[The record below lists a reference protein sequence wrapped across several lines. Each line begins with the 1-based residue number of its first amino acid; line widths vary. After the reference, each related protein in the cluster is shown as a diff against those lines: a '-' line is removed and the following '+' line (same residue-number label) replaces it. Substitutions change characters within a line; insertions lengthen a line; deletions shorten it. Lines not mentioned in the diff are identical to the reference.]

1 MSTTTRT
8 APPSTRPGNQLPV
21 ADSPAVRRAFVRL
34 LATEKR
40 RAFAAVGLHLV
51 AAVAA
56 AVAPLLLGEMLD
68 QLTAASSGTAG
79 AAAIDRLALGLVASI
94 IAVVAFTWA
103 GTFVSYRLGERLSA
117 RMRVQFVDRAL
128 RLPMPVVEQAGSG
141 DLMTRSSAD
150 VPEAGVLFRDGLP
163 QVTVSVLKVLV
174 FLGAMFWASPL
185 LGLCMFVV
193 VPPLYIGTRWYLKRA
208 RNGYLAEREAESA
221 IGDTIGASADGART
235 TEAYRLRTGR
245 DAAGDATVARHW
257 RAARYTLYLRTV
269 FFPFLDGAYALP
281 TAAVLLV
288 GGAFYFNG
296 TLTLGTV
303 AACAVLTRQI
313 MFPIDHILM
322 WVEKVQRGFAAM
334 SRIEGVAEAEDD
346 ETDATTERPV
356 DGTVDL
362 TGVRYAY
369 PTSGR
374 DVLHGVTLS
383 VPAGQR
389 LAVVGPSGA
398 GKSTL
403 ARLISGSDV
412 PREGRA
418 AIGGVDVAALPLDE
432 RRKRVTLVTQE
443 HHVFTASLRDNLILA
458 KAEATDPEL
467 HAALAAVGA
476 DWVFDLPEGLDT
488 PLGGKNRELDAASAQ
503 QIALA
508 RIILSDPD
516 VVILDEATAMLDPRA
531 ARDTERALG
540 AVLEGRTVIAI
551 AHRLHTAHDADR
563 IAVVEDGRVAELGD
577 HDELIALD
585 GHYAGLWRAW
595 HGEPES
601 RKCVEH
607 GEPESRKAVEHGAV
621 EATADGGDFAQ
632 ANA

>member
-1 MSTTTRT
+1 MSTTMTDKRT
-8 APPSTRPGNQLPV
+8 NQLPV
-21 ADSPAVRRAFVRL
+21 AEGPAVRRAFLRL
-34 LATEKR
+34 LASEKR
-40 RAFAAVGLHLV
+40 RASIAIGLHLV

-56 AVAPLLLGEMLD
+56 AVAPILLGDMLD
-68 QLTAASSGTAG
+68 KLTAGTTTDE
-79 AAAIDRLALGLVASI
+79 IDRLALGLLASI
-94 IAVVAFTWA
+94 VAVVVFTWA

-141 DLMTRSSAD
+141 DLMTRSSSD

-163 QVTVSVLKVLV
+163 QVTVSILKVVV
-174 FLGAMFWASPL
+174 FLAAMIIASPL
-185 LGLCMFVV
+185 LGLCMVVV
-193 VPPLYIGTRWYLKRA
+193 VPSLYVGTRWYLKRA
-208 RNGYLAEREAESA
+208 RHGYLAEREAESA

-235 TEAYRLRTGR
+235 TEAYRLRSLR
-245 DAAGDATVARHW
+245 DDAGDATVARHW
-257 RAARYTLYLRTV
+257 GAARYTLFLRSV
-269 FFPFLDGAYALP
+269 FFPFLDGAYAMP

-288 GGAFYFNG
+288 GGAFYFDG
-296 TLTLGTV
+296 SITIGTV

-334 SRIEGVAEAEDD
+334 SRIEGVAEAEDT
-346 ETDATTERPV
+346 EADATSDRPV

-362 TGVRYAY
+362 TEVRYAY
-369 PTSGR
+369 PTSPR
-374 DVLHGVTLS
+374 DVLHGVNLR

-458 KAEATDPEL
+458 KADATDESL
-467 HAALAAVGA
+467 NEALAAVGA
-476 DWVFDLPEGLDT
+476 DWAFDLPEGLDT
-488 PLGGKNRELDAASAQ
+488 PLGGKARELDAASAQ

-508 RIILSDPD
+508 RIILADPD

-531 ARDTERALG
+531 ARDTERALA

-563 IAVVEDGRVAELGD
+563 IAVVEDGRVAELGS

-595 HGEPES
+595 HGEPTGHEPAQHS
-601 RKCVEH
+601 VPANRKSGEH
-607 GEPESRKAVEHGAV
+607 DE
-621 EATADGGDFAQ
+621 FA
-632 ANA
+632 AAGNAL

>member
-1 MSTTTRT
+1 MSDKRT
-8 APPSTRPGNQLPV
+8 NQLPI
-21 ADSPAVRRAFVRL
+21 ADTRTVRRAFFRL
-34 LATEKR
+34 LGSEKR
-40 RAFAAVGLHLV
+40 RAIIAVGLHLV

-56 AVAPLLLGEMLD
+56 AVAPILLGDMLD
-68 QLTAASSGTAG
+68 ELATGSGTG
-79 AAAIDRLALGLVASI
+79 EIDKLALGIVAAI

-103 GTFVSYRLGERLSA
+103 GTYVSYKLGERLSA
-117 RMRVQFVDRAL
+117 RMRVQFVERAL

-163 QVTVSVLKVLV
+163 QVTVSILKVLV
-174 FLGAMFWASPL
+174 FFGAMLIASPL
-185 LGLCMFVV
+185 LGLCMLVV
-193 VPPLYIGTRWYLKRA
+193 VPPLVVGTRWYLKRG
-208 RNGYLAEREAESA
+208 RDGYLAEREAESS

-235 TEAYRLRTGR
+235 TEAYRLGAQRN
-245 DAAGDATVARHW
+245 AAGDATVAKHW
-257 RAARYTLYLRTV
+257 KAARYTLFLRSV
-269 FFPFLDGAYALP
+269 YFPFLDGAYALP
-281 TAAVLLV
+281 TATVLLV

-296 TLTLGTV
+296 EITLGTV
-303 AACAVLTRQI
+303 ASCAVLTRQI

-334 SRIEGVAEAEDD
+334 SRIEGVAEAEDA
-346 ETDATTERPV
+346 EADATTERPT

-362 TGVRYAY
+362 TEVRYAY
-369 PTSGR
+369 PSSPR

-403 ARLISGSDV
+403 ARLISGSDE

-458 KAEATDPEL
+458 KAEAKDDEL
-467 HAALAAVGA
+467 REALAAVGA
-476 DWVFDLPEGLDT
+476 DWAFDLPEGLDT

-508 RIILSDPD
+508 RIILADPD

-563 IAVVEDGRVAELGD
+563 IAVVEDGRVAELGN

-585 GHYAGLWRAW
+585 GHYAALWRAW
-595 HGEPES
+595 HGEDTS
-601 RKCVEH
+601 REFAEH
-607 GEPESRKAVEHGAV
+607 GDV
-621 EATADGGDFAQ
+621 EATESAVEDEFASS
-632 ANA
+632 AKTL